1 MSTIPKANDH
11 SSADDGSKFLPALV
25 DGSFPKTNKVGVLPE
40 DPIKGDSDQDKSV
53 HDNSE
58 VELIKR
64 PADHEEEKALTPTDE
79 DATKEK
85 DAEPHKPKDD
95 GTAPD
100 SAASNGPL
108 ADTTEKQP
116 EAQNECS
123 EKPWLSELA
132 PKNSKMYEKRR
143 HKLIYSEDEYE
154 FAYGAEPL
162 RYIVHSPVS
171 NLASKVWQRFSF
183 SICPE
188 FDPILP

>member
-1 MSTIPKANDH
+1 MSSIQKEIDH
-11 SSADDGSKFLPALV
+11 SSADDGSKTLHTLV
-25 DGSFPKTNKVGVLPE
+25 DGSCPKTNKVGVLPE
-40 DPIKGDSDQDKSV
+40 DPIKGDSDQDKSI

-132 PKNSKMYEKRR
+132 PKGSKMYDERR
-143 HKLIYSEDEYE
+143 NELFRSYDEY
-154 FAYGAEPL
+154 
-162 RYIVHSPVS
+162 
-171 NLASKVWQRFSF
+171 
-183 SICPE
+183 
-188 FDPILP
+188 